1 VFRTSE
7 NKLKRAERKMKSYG
21 PSVILR
27 SHVDEINCVNIT
39 VLDLKLLLIWD
50 FFFGINF
57 GIIYPFP
64 SSLSNC
70 FRDWPVLLRCYG
82 SANAIEAQRSCLE
95 AHLRTIDKKNWKQQ
109 ACPQFTIATNC
120 MSQIN

>member
-1 VFRTSE
+1 
-7 NKLKRAERKMKSYG
+7 MKSYG
-21 PSVILR
+21 PSIILR

-70 FRDWPVLLRCYG
+70 FRDWPVLG
-82 SANAIEAQRSCLE
+82 SYCVATVVQMPLKPNAVVWKHTYAQLTRRIGNNRL
-95 AHLRTIDKKNWKQQ
+95 ALNLQ
-109 ACPQFTIATNC
+109 
-120 MSQIN
+120 